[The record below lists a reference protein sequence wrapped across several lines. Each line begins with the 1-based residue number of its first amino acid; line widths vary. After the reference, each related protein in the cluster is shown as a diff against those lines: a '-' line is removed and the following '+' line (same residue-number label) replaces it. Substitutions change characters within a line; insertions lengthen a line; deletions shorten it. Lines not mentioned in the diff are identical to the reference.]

1 METSIEQV
9 VHLTK
14 ETIIVTAEEVLGEHA
29 TEVVDR
35 IRSSPDTPDAL
46 RETVGQCQALIQSV
60 VAPDQLQT
68 ISVICQTLLRD
79 LDEAVRENSKPADT
93 PEKQALKV
101 RIVKAKLIAVT
112 SGLLG
117 REGLKLL
124 EKLRNAPDTR
134 EGLIAAL
141 GECEAMAESSMKNQ
155 VASELKTRCQ
165 DIIRQLS

>member
-14 ETIIVTAEEVLGEHA
+14 ETIIVTAEEVLGDHA
-29 TEVVDR
+29 AEVIDR

-46 RETVGQCQALIQSV
+46 RETVGQCQALIQTAVDPS
-60 VAPDQLQT
+60 QLQT
-68 ISVICQTLLRD
+68 INVVCQSLLRD
-79 LDEAVRENSKPADT
+79 LDEAVKENSKPAPT
-93 PEKQALKV
+93 PEKQALKA

-117 REGLKLL
+117 TDGLKLL

-141 GECEAMAESSMKNQ
+141 SECEAMADSSMKSR
-155 VASELKTRCQ
+155 VASELKTRCD

>member
-29 TEVVDR
+29 AEVVTR
-35 IRSSPDTPDAL
+35 IRSAPNTPDAL
-46 RETVGQCQALIQSV
+46 RETVSNCKTLIQTFV
-60 VAPDQLQT
+60 DQNQLQT
-68 ISVICQTLLRD
+68 ISTICNSLLNE
-79 LDEAVRENSKPADT
+79 LDEAVKENSKPADT
-93 PEKQALKV
+93 PEKQALKA

-117 REGLKLL
+117 SDGLKLL
-124 EKLRNAPDTR
+124 DKLRNAPDTKD
-134 EGLIAAL
+134 GLIAAL
-141 GECEAMAESSMKNQ
+141 RECEAMAESSMKNQ
-155 VASELKTRCQ
+155 VASELKTRCA